1 MHLCSG
7 VLTRGS
13 LRCRP
18 LRAARPRILD
28 PRHRCGGL
36 GRGGLHR
43 SFLVSMRFAVWLA
56 IAATMVAGAM
66 LAGAM
71 VASAMLA
78 VAVAIV
84 PLLPAV
90 AAIACAGGGGIL
102 GCCRRLAHPR
112 NALANQLFNRGHRL
126 AVGPRDD
133 GDRDAAAAG
142 AAGATDPVDIVV
154 SMVRHVEIQNMAY
167 IWNVEAAGCNIGSH
181 EQCNLPATK
190 LI

>member
-36 GRGGLHR
+36 GRGGLRR
-43 SFLVSMRFAVWLA
+43 SFLAPTRVAVRVSLASALLAAAV
-56 IAATMVAGAM
+56 
-66 LAGAM
+66 

-102 GCCRRLAHPR
+102 GCCRRLPPPPEAPAQS
-112 NALANQLFNRGHRL
+112 ALQYRHR
-126 AVGPRDD
+126 
-133 GDRDAAAAG
+133 
-142 AAGATDPVDIVV
+142 
-154 SMVRHVEIQNMAY
+154 
-167 IWNVEAAGCNIGSH
+167 
-181 EQCNLPATK
+181 
-190 LI
+190 